1 MIIYQEALPYDNVGV
16 SLQGLSKHL
25 MAQHMQRDTQLK
37 IYIEDGMLIM
47 KITKLLLKNGR

>member
-37 IYIEDGMLIM
+37 IYIEYGMLIM
-47 KITKLLLKNGR
+47 EASKHEH